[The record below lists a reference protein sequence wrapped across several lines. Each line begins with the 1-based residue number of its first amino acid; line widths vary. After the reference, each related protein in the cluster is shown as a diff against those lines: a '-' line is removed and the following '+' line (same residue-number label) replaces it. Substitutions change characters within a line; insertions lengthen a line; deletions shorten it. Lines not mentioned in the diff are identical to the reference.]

1 MSPIRSCLSAL
12 ATWRAPL
19 PAIPPGLCEAVPHL
33 FLAGFTPVPSFCS
46 RLSPKQL
53 ISGRELALPIWGSGR
68 GPGQPLT
75 CCFWS
80 LSAQEQP
87 WTRGAW
93 TLVSGPC
100 WAGVTDKSLV
110 IGSGG
115 CPFYTHLILPRGKVY
130 FDWLAGC
137 KGSDQPGP
145 VVCAMPVV
153 TLKSPLTIMRRD
165 LNNLQ
170 PL

>member
-1 MSPIRSCLSAL
+1 MTTLRKSLLRNGSYLLNHRHSPSTGQHLSPIRSCLSAL

-19 PAIPPGLCEAVPHL
+19 PAVPPGLCEAVPHL

-68 GPGQPLT
+68 GPGQSLT

-93 TLVSGPC
+93 TLVSRPR
-100 WAGVTDKSLV
+100 WAGVRDKSLV

-115 CPFYTHLILPRGKVY
+115 CSLTSHEARNHPLSVTEPSSKY
-130 FDWLAGC
+130 FTA
-137 KGSDQPGP
+137 
-145 VVCAMPVV
+145 
-153 TLKSPLTIMRRD
+153 
-165 LNNLQ
+165 
-170 PL
+170 